1 MKIQK
6 LLFDLNEVYSRK
18 FNFENNKIKFNKKTK
33 YSDLE
38 RIGHTILFELDTK
51 TDFIFHTDRNDSLT
65 YDIWRPKID
74 SLLSVHK

>member
-1 MKIQK
+1 M
-6 LLFDLNEVYSRK
+6 RC
-18 FNFENNKIKFNKKTK
+18 NFEINKITK

-38 RIGHTILFELDTK
+38 RISHTILSELGIK
-51 TDFIFHTDRNDSLT
+51 TDFIFHSDRSDSLT